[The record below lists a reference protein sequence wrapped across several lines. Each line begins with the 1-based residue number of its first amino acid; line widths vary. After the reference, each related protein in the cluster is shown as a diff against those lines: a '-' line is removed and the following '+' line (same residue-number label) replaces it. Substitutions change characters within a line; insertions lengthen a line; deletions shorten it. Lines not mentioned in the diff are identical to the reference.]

1 MSDTLN
7 DITEHDRGAI
17 GTIGAEEAAEGSA
30 HGRHRGST
38 APDDSPGSDPHG
50 RHRR

>member
-7 DITEHDRGAI
+7 DTTEHDRGAH
-17 GTIGAEEAAEGSA
+17 GAEQAAEGSA
-30 HGRHRGST
+30 HGRHRGTT
-38 APDDSPGSDPHG
+38 APDDSPEVDPHG

>member
-1 MSDTLN
+1 MSDTN
-7 DITEHDRGAI
+7 TPTEHGHGASR
-17 GTIGAEEAAEGSA
+17 AEEAAEGSA

-38 APDDSPGSDPHG
+38 APDDSQESDPHG